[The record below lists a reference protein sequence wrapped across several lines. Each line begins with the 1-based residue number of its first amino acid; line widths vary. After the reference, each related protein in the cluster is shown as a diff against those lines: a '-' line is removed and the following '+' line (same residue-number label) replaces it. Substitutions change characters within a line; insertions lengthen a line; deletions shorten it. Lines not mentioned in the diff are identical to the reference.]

1 MALPKLN
8 DVPKYSLTVPSTGQ
22 ELKYRPYLVK
32 EEKVLLIASSSED
45 PRQIMSAVYDTI
57 AACVES
63 VDVGSLTTFDLE
75 YIFIK
80 LRSKSTG
87 ETSEVNIQCPS
98 CSARNTMT
106 IPLEE
111 VTVTESTAEPI
122 IKLTD
127 SITVEM
133 KYPSYQDIPA
143 GADEN
148 EMAMSLIAGSLKA
161 VISNDERIDIED
173 ESPESVKAFL
183 ESMTQDQFIKVS
195 SFLSDSPSVKYDLH
209 MKCEECGEENT
220 IEIKGMQSFF

>member
-8 DVPKYSLTVPSTGQ
+8 DVPKYSLKVPSTGQ

-57 AACVES
+57 TACVEG
-63 VDVGSLTTFDLE
+63 VDVNSLTTFDLE

-87 ETSEVNIQCPS
+87 ESSEINIQCPE
-98 CSARNTMT
+98 CNTRNSVT
-106 IPLEE
+106 IPLED
-111 VTVTESTAEPI
+111 VVVTESKADPI

-127 SITVEM
+127 TITVEM

-143 GADEN
+143 DADES
-148 EMAMSLIAGSLKA
+148 EMAFSMIAGSLKA

-173 ESPESVKAFL
+173 ESPESVRAFL
-183 ESMTQDQFIKVS
+183 ESMTQDQFVKIS
-195 SFLSDSPSVKYDLH
+195 AFLSDSPSVKYDLE
-209 MKCEECGEENT
+209 MKCTECEEENT